1 MAAFSVFVIA
11 KKSQKHFLPQ
21 QKSVLNHGSIF
32 CICLSRKI
40 PKTFL
45 PQQKSVLNHGSIF
58 CICFSKKIP
67 KTFFASTKISFKPWQ
82 HFLYLF

>member
-32 CICLSRKI
+32 CICFSRKI

-45 PQQKSVLNHGSIF
+45 PQQKSV
-58 CICFSKKIP
+58 
-67 KTFFASTKISFKPWQ
+67 
-82 HFLYLF
+82 